1 MSREELIS
9 VMPDFDPTSCTLCP
23 RQCRADRRTGMGLCG
38 GDLSIRIARAA
49 PHFWEEPCI
58 SGVKGSGA
66 IFFSGC
72 TMGCLFCQNRS
83 ISHGNFGKVI
93 TPNRLEE
100 ICLELADR
108 GVHNLNLVTADHQL
122 PLILPTLR
130 RVKEKVKL
138 PIVWNCGGYESTAM
152 IDALDGVADVWLPD
166 FKFFDPALSRRYTG
180 CEDYFPVAL
189 AAIRK
194 MADQVG
200 KPCFFD
206 GILTSGVM
214 VRHLVLPGCRK
225 DSLKLLSCLSEYFA
239 PDEILLSLMSQY
251 TPNGVPGTP
260 DRRLT
265 TFEYQSVAGYA
276 QTLGFEGYFQ
286 EKSSA
291 EEEYTPPFDLEG
303 V

>member
-180 CEDYFPVAL
+180 CED
-189 AAIRK
+189 
-194 MADQVG
+194 
-200 KPCFFD
+200 
-206 GILTSGVM
+206 
-214 VRHLVLPGCRK
+214 
-225 DSLKLLSCLSEYFA
+225 
-239 PDEILLSLMSQY
+239 
-251 TPNGVPGTP
+251 
-260 DRRLT
+260 
-265 TFEYQSVAGYA
+265 
-276 QTLGFEGYFQ
+276 
-286 EKSSA
+286 
-291 EEEYTPPFDLEG
+291 
-303 V
+303 